1 MVKRYVSGSRGAAVK
16 RGRGGKARRKDE
28 GRIRKAIKE
37 MPIMDRLESLSFEVK
52 TLRSSV
58 SAMQSDTERIAR
70 FVESQIADLME
81 YFGGKTRNLHDSV
94 EELQSKVDEIKVS
107 IERLSRDL
115 DLIFKER
122 IPMRR
127 IRMPPPISSQLT
139 IYRGEEP
146 APFQI
151 GVAPGVTEAVMAN
164 AKAHTN
170 RTGKPDEEVVGLLVG
185 RVVGNTVVVEEPI
198 ACRASY
204 SGVTEVAVD
213 PKNLAEIVDKIM
225 KEGGGRS
232 IVGWYHSH
240 LGLGAFLSDV
250 DVKTQL
256 MLQQFSHVIALVV
269 DPLKDEFGFFYVDME
284 AKPPEGRP
292 KIMRF
297 LKF

>member
-1 MVKRYVSGSRGAAVK
+1 MVKTHVSGSRKAAIK
-16 RGRGGKARRKDE
+16 RGRAGKARRR
-28 GRIRKAIKE
+28 GGVRIEIAPKE
-37 MPIMDRLESLSFEVK
+37 KPITDRLESLSLEVK
-52 TLRSSV
+52 TLRSSM
-58 SAMQSDTERIAR
+58 STMQSDTERAAR
-70 FVESQIADLME
+70 FVESQIADLKD
-81 YFGGKTRNLHDSV
+81 YFGGKTRDLYDSV

-107 IERLSRDL
+107 VERLSRDL

-122 IPMRR
+122 IPIRR

-146 APFQI
+146 APFQV
-151 GVAPGVTEAVMAN
+151 GVVPGVTETVMAN

-170 RTGKPDEEVVGLLVG
+170 RIGKPDEEVVGLLVG

-198 ACRASY
+198 SCRASY
-204 SGVTEVAVD
+204 SGATEVAVD
-213 PKNLAEIVDKIM
+213 PKNLAEIVDRIM

-269 DPLKDEFGFFYVDME
+269 DPLKGEFGFFYVDME
-284 AKPPEGRP
+284 AKSPEGRP

>member
-1 MVKRYVSGSRGAAVK
+1 MVKTHVSGSRKAAIK
-16 RGRGGKARRKDE
+16 RGRAGKARRR
-28 GRIRKAIKE
+28 GGVRIEIAPKE
-37 MPIMDRLESLSFEVK
+37 KPITDRLESLSLEVK
-52 TLRSSV
+52 TLRSSM
-58 SAMQSDTERIAR
+58 STMQSDTERAAR
-70 FVESQIADLME
+70 FVESQIADLKD
-81 YFGGKTRNLHDSV
+81 YFGGKTRDLYDSV

-107 IERLSRDL
+107 VERLSRDL

-122 IPMRR
+122 IPIRR

-151 GVAPGVTEAVMAN
+151 GVAPGVTETVMAN

-170 RTGKPDEEVVGLLVG
+170 RIGKPDEEVVGLLVG

-198 ACRASY
+198 SCRASY
-204 SGVTEVAVD
+204 SGATEVAVD
-213 PKNLAEIVDKIM
+213 PKNLAEIVDRIM

-269 DPLKDEFGFFYVDME
+269 DPLKEEFGFFYVDME
-284 AKPPEGRP
+284 AKSPEGRP

>member
-1 MVKRYVSGSRGAAVK
+1 MVKTYVSGSRGASVK
-16 RGRGGKARRKDE
+16 RRRGGKARRKDE
-28 GRIRKAIKE
+28 GRIRKALNE
-37 MPIMDRLESLSFEVK
+37 MSMMDRLESLCFEVK
-52 TLRSSV
+52 TLRSSM
-58 SAMQSDTERIAR
+58 SAMQSDTERVAR
-70 FVESQIADLME
+70 SVESQIADLRE
-81 YFGGKTRNLHDSV
+81 YFRGKTRDLYDSV

-139 IYRGEEP
+139 IYRGEGP

-170 RTGKPDEEVVGLLVG
+170 RAGKPDEEVVGLLVG
-185 RVVGNTVVVEEPI
+185 RVVGNTVVVEEAI

-204 SGVTEVAVD
+204 SDVTEVAMD

-225 KEGGGRS
+225 REGGGRS

-240 LGLGAFLSDV
+240 PGLGAFLSDV

-256 MLQQFSHVIALVV
+256 TLQQFSHVIALVV
-269 DPLKDEFGFFYVDME
+269 DPLKEEFGFFYVDME
-284 AKPPEGRP
+284 AEPPEGRP